1 MAKAKAAARSLAIG
15 VLVLGLTGCFPAYR
29 VALFGDVPYSD
40 SAETAYDR
48 LIDDVNEDGVAFSSH
63 VGDFKSGSS
72 SCTDAQVDEN
82 IGRFDTFANPLVYTP
97 GDNEWTDCSNSL
109 LRLGRLRELV
119 FRTTGAESRGAT
131 TMSLT
136 SQGALG
142 YPENAVWTHG
152 PISFATLHVVG
163 SNDNS
168 GNQSERA
175 ARRQADIDWLHQVFL
190 DAKSRGDQGVVLIAH
205 AGLRFGSGE
214 GQKGAYE
221 SMFQAV
227 RDETLGFA
235 GQVLYVHGDGH
246 TFKNDQPMKTTGN
259 QTVTNF
265 RRVEVYG
272 DPTVRWV
279 RLTVAPGEDPL
290 FSISSP
296 PAP

>member
-1 MAKAKAAARSLAIG
+1 LAVAALA
-15 VLVLGLTGCFPAYR
+15 LLLSGCFPAYR
-29 VALFGDVPYSD
+29 VALFGDVPYSE
-40 SAETAYDR
+40 SAEEAYDR
-48 LIDDVNEDGVAFSSH
+48 LIDDVNEDGVTFSSH

-72 SCTDAQVDEN
+72 PCTDENVEEN
-82 IGRFDTFANPLVYTP
+82 IGRFDSLANPLVYTP

-109 LRLGRLRELV
+109 VRLGRLRDLV
-119 FRTTGAESRGAT
+119 FRSTGTESRGAT

-136 SQGALG
+136 SQASLG
-142 YPENAVWTHG
+142 YPENAAWTHG
-152 PISFATLHVVG
+152 PVSFATLHIVG

-168 GNQSERA
+168 GDPVERQ

-190 DAKSRGDQGVVLIAH
+190 DAISRGDKGVVLIAH
-205 AGLRFGSGE
+205 AGLRFGLGE

-221 SMFQAV
+221 TMFQAV
-227 RDETLGFA
+227 RQETLSFP

-246 TFKNDQPMKTTGN
+246 SFMNDQPMKTIDG

-272 DPTVRWV
+272 DPSVRWV
-279 RLTVAPGEDPL
+279 RLTVTPNGNPL

-296 PAP
+296 PVP

>member
-1 MAKAKAAARSLAIG
+1 MRVVARSLGIG
-15 VLVLGLTGCFPAYR
+15 VLILGLSGCFPTYR
-29 VALFGDVPYSD
+29 VALFGDVPYSE
-40 SAETAYDR
+40 SAVDDYER
-48 LIDDVNEDGVAFSSH
+48 LLDDVNADGVAFSSH

-72 SCTDAQVDEN
+72 TCTDEQVEKN
-82 IGRFDTFANPLVYTP
+82 IDWFDSLDNPLVYTP
-97 GDNEWTDCSNSL
+97 GDNDWTDCSNSL
-109 LRLGRLRELV
+109 FRLDRLRQLV
-119 FRTTGAESRGAT
+119 FRTTGTASRGAT
-131 TMSLT
+131 TMALT
-136 SQGALG
+136 SQAARG
-142 YPENAVWTHG
+142 YPENAAWAHG

-168 GNQSERA
+168 ANQSERA
-175 ARRQADIDWLHQVFL
+175 ARRQADIDWLCQVFV
-190 DAKSRGDQGVVLIAH
+190 DAESRGDEGVVLIAH

-227 RDETLGFA
+227 REETLNFA
-235 GQVLYVHGDGH
+235 GDVLYVHGDGH
-246 TFKNDQPMKTTGN
+246 TFRNDQPMKTADG

-279 RLTVAPGEDPL
+279 RLTITPGEDPL